1 MTVTLKTAEDIA
13 GMRVAG
19 KLAADV
25 LEMIAE
31 HVKPGVTTE
40 ALDRIC
46 HDYIVDVQKAIPAPL
61 NYKGF
66 PKSIC
71 TSINHVVCHGIPGDK
86 PLKDGDT
93 LHVYQKGD
101 GSYKIWTVADGQWVS
116 PAAKF
121 SLGADGNATS
131 EPGTDPLTV
140 PAGFGTGFWLIRSDV
155 SKPFYIYGAAVDVA
169 STEATAGAVNLMGN
183 PLRKSAVATIDGAV
197 AGDTIQIP
205 TSTGLPKIY
214 SCKNVGGKLQWTW
227 WEGSEFRSS
236 DNPPAFASGVGFWY
250 TSKETAGKV
259 TFSWL

>member
-1 MTVTLKTAEDIA
+1 MKHLTKCGWWLAVGLMVALSAPAGETAFEGQTIGA
-13 GMRVAG
+13 LAVSSNAKNTIVAVAFKELSPDEG
-19 KLAADV
+19 QEITAAHLV
-25 LEMIAE
+25 STKNL
-31 HVKPGVTTE
+31 T
-40 ALDRIC
+40 
-46 HDYIVDVQKAIPAPL
+46 
-61 NYKGF
+61 
-66 PKSIC
+66 
-71 TSINHVVCHGIPGDK
+71 
-86 PLKDGDT
+86 DGDT

-205 TSTGLPKIY
+205 TSTGLPKVY

-227 WEGSEFRSS
+227 WKDSEGKSG
-236 DNPPAFASGVGFWY
+236 DNPPAIAAGVGFWY
-250 TSKETAGKV
+250 TSKASAGNV
-259 TFSWL
+259 TFSWQ

>member
-1 MTVTLKTAEDIA
+1 MKNLTKCGWWLASGLMVALSAPAEETAFEGQTIGA
-13 GMRVAG
+13 LAVSSNAKNTIVAVAFKELSPDEG
-19 KLAADV
+19 QEITAAHLV
-25 LEMIAE
+25 ST
-31 HVKPGVTTE
+31 K
-40 ALDRIC
+40 
-46 HDYIVDVQKAIPAPL
+46 
-61 NYKGF
+61 N
-66 PKSIC
+66 
-71 TSINHVVCHGIPGDK
+71 
-86 PLKDGDT
+86 LKDGDT